1 MPSYAAGPPKPA
13 RSGDVG
19 ATLWLMAYLAL
30 ALAMMVLD
38 HRGGWLNQSRQQA
51 SMLVQPLWMLA
62 GMPRRL
68 VRRPRRRPHEPAAGR
83 EPPAAQPDAGRP
95 GADGAH
101 AHGRRRQHAPARA
114 AGRGRARPPRRAAP
128 PH

>member
-62 GMPRRL
+62 GMPGRLAGRLYDDAGTMTQLSAENRRL
-68 VRRPRRRPHEPAAGR
+68 RNQGLVDQARMARMRTGADDNRRLGGLLDAAGG
-83 EPPAAQPDAGRP
+83 GRP
-95 GADGAH
+95 GATV
-101 AHGRRRQHAPARA
+101 
-114 AGRGRARPPRRAAP
+114 
-128 PH
+128 